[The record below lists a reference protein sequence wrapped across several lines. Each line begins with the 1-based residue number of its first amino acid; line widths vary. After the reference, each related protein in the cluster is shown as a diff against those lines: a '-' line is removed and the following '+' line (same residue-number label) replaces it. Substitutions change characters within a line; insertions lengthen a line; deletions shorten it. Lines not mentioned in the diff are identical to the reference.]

1 MHTLLMSSIYTYSP
15 TIVGSLG
22 RNQSRNQS
30 KKMMEQ
36 NRAAIIKEAHGPVVV
51 EPVETWVPGPGEVL
65 VRNEAISFNPIEA
78 KIQK

>member
-1 MHTLLMSSIYTYSP
+1 
-15 TIVGSLG
+15 
-22 RNQSRNQS
+22 
-30 KKMMEQ
+30 MMEQ